1 MCSARIRS
9 HENCGFARSVSKL
22 SGGFGPSGGADHCRS
37 EPPGSRPQTARIR
50 SQIKNL
56 AGLRRVEA
64 GTNESETLVIRHME
78 GTQSPL
84 LHVCRLLNEQRAE
97 YLIVGAWAMILNSV
111 VRATEDVDILVADN
125 RENFQ
130 KVIDALSL
138 LADGAARELTPK
150 DFEENIVIK
159 IADEVE
165 VDVSTRAWT
174 VTYAEAFP
182 NALSAEVD
190 GVTVPYL
197 SLPDLIRSK
206 QTHRDQDRVDV
217 ELLRRLLP

>member
-1 MCSARIRS
+1 M
-9 HENCGFARSVSKL
+9 EQT
-22 SGGFGPSGGADHCRS
+22 SG
-37 EPPGSRPQTARIR
+37 
-50 SQIKNL
+50 
-56 AGLRRVEA
+56 
-64 GTNESETLVIRHME
+64 
-78 GTQSPL
+78 PL
-84 LHVCRLLNEQRAE
+84 IHVCRLLNAQKAE
-97 YLIVGAWAMILNSV
+97 YLVVGAWAMILNSV
-111 VRATEDVDILVADN
+111 IRATEDVDILVADN

-150 DFEENIVIK
+150 DFEENVVIK

-174 VTYAEAFP
+174 VTYAEAAP
-182 NALSAEVD
+182 NALKIDVD

-206 QTHRDQDRVDV
+206 QTQRDQDRIDV
-217 ELLRRLLP
+217 ETLRRLL

>member
-1 MCSARIRS
+1 
-9 HENCGFARSVSKL
+9 
-22 SGGFGPSGGADHCRS
+22 
-37 EPPGSRPQTARIR
+37 
-50 SQIKNL
+50 
-56 AGLRRVEA
+56 
-64 GTNESETLVIRHME
+64 
-78 GTQSPL
+78 
-84 LHVCRLLNEQRAE
+84 
-97 YLIVGAWAMILNSV
+97 MILNSV

-150 DFEENIVIK
+150 DFEENVVIK

-174 VTYAEAFP
+174 VTYAEAAP
-182 NALSAEVD
+182 NALKIMVD
-190 GVTVPYL
+190 GVAVPYL

-206 QTHRDQDRVDV
+206 QTQRDQDRIDV
-217 ELLRRLLP
+217 ETLRRLL

>member
-1 MCSARIRS
+1 M
-9 HENCGFARSVSKL
+9 EQT
-22 SGGFGPSGGADHCRS
+22 SG
-37 EPPGSRPQTARIR
+37 
-50 SQIKNL
+50 
-56 AGLRRVEA
+56 
-64 GTNESETLVIRHME
+64 
-78 GTQSPL
+78 PL
-84 LHVCRLLNEQRAE
+84 IQVCRLLNAKNTE
-97 YLIVGAWAMILNSV
+97 YLVVGAWAMILNSV

-150 DFEENIVIK
+150 DFEENVVIK

-174 VTYAEAFP
+174 VTYAEAAP
-182 NALSAEVD
+182 NALKIMVD
-190 GVTVPYL
+190 GVAVPYL

-206 QTHRDQDRVDV
+206 QTQRDQDRIDV
-217 ELLRRLLP
+217 ETLRRLL